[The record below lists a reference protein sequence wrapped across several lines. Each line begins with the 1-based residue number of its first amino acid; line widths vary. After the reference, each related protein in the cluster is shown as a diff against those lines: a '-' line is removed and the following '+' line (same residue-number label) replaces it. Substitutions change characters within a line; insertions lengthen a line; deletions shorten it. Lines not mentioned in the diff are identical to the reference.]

1 MKIKWTNKWSG
12 ETGYVKA
19 IHNKEQYFENTFDAD
34 EAKNFS
40 VHIIKKSW
48 NISNS
53 SAPTTHILL
62 LPNSEISDSLI
73 LLIPIY

>member
-19 IHNKEQYFENTFDAD
+19 VHNKEQYFENTFDAD

-40 VHIIKKSW
+40 VRIIKK
-48 NISNS
+48 IME
-53 SAPTTHILL
+53 HL
-62 LPNSEISDSLI
+62 EQFCSDNT
-73 LLIPIY
+73 YTAVAE